1 MSDLIQITYKI
12 SCPPGVS
19 IEQLSMEIALEQTV
33 EVPLECIP
41 TREIRESVVGQVLE
55 IAPVRTEQHQ
65 YNVKIGYHPDLTAYQ
80 IPQFL
85 NLLFGNIS
93 MKKNIRIVELSLP
106 DRLVASFSG
115 PKSGIAGLRS
125 TLGVFNR
132 PLAATAL
139 KPLGSDPARLASLAE
154 AFARGGGDIIK
165 DDHSLADQPF
175 CPFRERVSQC
185 QRAIARANS
194 KTGHN
199 TLYFPNISGSWEQM
213 QAQVEYVVSQDV
225 KGILL
230 SPWLI
235 GPDFMRYLAK
245 QYSLIIMAHPAFAGT
260 YFHDPSH
267 GIKPAILLG
276 TLFRWWGADISIF
289 PNYGGR
295 FSFNPQDC
303 REVSQALRAPWGN
316 ILPAWP
322 APAGGMS
329 LDNIGEMKKE
339 YGQDAIY
346 LIGGALLK
354 HSQDLSVSTR
364 DFMEAIHSNFPKQP
378 EVSAK
383 EMISKRPQH
392 SWAEKSFGKILEH
405 LPLQDDFCWTG
416 RDPFEYKQKEQAD
429 FKDITRHELI
439 GRYGESTSFD
449 LRYFQIEP
457 KGYSSP
463 EKHRHEHV
471 IICIRGQGILRQGN
485 KAILLKEHDI
495 AYVPPFQEHQLKNE
509 SDQPFGFFCIVD
521 HVRDRPIKLGVI

>member
-1 MSDLIQITYKI
+1 
-12 SCPPGVS
+12 
-19 IEQLSMEIALEQTV
+19 MEIALEQTV

-41 TREIRESVVGQVLE
+41 TREIRELVAGQVLE
-55 IAPVRTEQHQ
+55 IVPLRMEQHQ
-65 YNVKIGYHPDLTAYQ
+65 YRVRIGYHPDSTSYQ

-93 MKKNIRIVELSLP
+93 MKKNIRVVELSLP
-106 DRLVASFSG
+106 EQLVNRFSG
-115 PKSGIAGLRS
+115 PRYGIAGLRS
-125 TLGVFNR
+125 LLGVFNR

-139 KPLGSDPARLASLAE
+139 KPLGSDPARLAALAE

-185 QRAIARANS
+185 QQAVARANS

-213 QAQVEYVVSQDV
+213 QAQVEYAVGQDV
-225 KGILL
+225 KGVLI

-235 GPDFMRYLAK
+235 GPDFLRYLAK
-245 QYSLIIMAHPAFAGT
+245 QYSLVIMTHPALAGT

-289 PNYGGR
+289 PNHGGR

-303 REVSQALRAPWGN
+303 RELSQALRKPWGN
-316 ILPAWP
+316 VLPAWP

-329 LDNIGEMKKE
+329 LDNIREMKEE
-339 YGQDAIY
+339 YGKDAIY

-354 HSQDLSVSTR
+354 HSQDLSESTR
-364 DFMEAIHSNFPKQP
+364 VFMEAIQGNFPKKP
-378 EVSAK
+378 EALAG
-383 EMISKRPQH
+383 ETISMCPRL
-392 SWAEKSFGKILEH
+392 SWEEKSLGEILEH

-416 RDPFEYKQKEQAD
+416 RNPSEYKQEEQSD

-439 GRYGESTSFD
+439 GRYGENTSFD
-449 LRYFQIEP
+449 LRYFQIEA

-471 IICIRGQGILRQGN
+471 IICIRGQGILRQGD
-485 KAILLKEHDI
+485 KAIRLKEHDI
-495 AYVPPFQEHQLKNE
+495 AYVPPFKEHQLKNE

-521 HVRDRPIKLGVI
+521 HVRDRPKKLGALKK